1 MNDENLIP
9 FSQRTTSEQREI
21 AKQGGKE
28 SGLARRKRKA
38 LKEQLLLLLENG
50 DIQNNICV
58 ALLDKAQNGDIKA
71 FEVIRDTIGE
81 KPTDKHELNTMPPVA
96 LVHFVDDVEKE
107 NKIAEMEANGQTVI
121 NLDIPRE

>member
-1 MNDENLIP
+1 MNDENL
-9 FSQRTTSEQREI
+9 RTLSTSEAREI
-21 AKQGGKE
+21 GKKGGIN
-28 SGLARRKRKA
+28 SGLARRERKA

-96 LVHFVDDVEKE
+96 LVQFVDKAEKE
-107 NKIAEMEANGQTVI
+107 NKIAEMEANGQSVI